1 MLFTSLGRSELG
13 KTVSG
18 VSILSAA
25 LADGGTKDFPM
36 GTPGWWQ
43 TYIYYPTALR
53 IQIMHKSSLKIS
65 PLLGSF
71 LFCTVMKPVQLVGY
85 ASYASLSAKLFLP
98 DKKCT

>member
-36 GTPGWWQ
+36 GTPGWVCFGK
-43 TYIYYPTALR
+43 IYTCLYEYTRFL
-53 IQIMHKSSLKIS
+53 KCCSLKVYTI
-65 PLLGSF
+65 F
-71 LFCTVMKPVQLVGY
+71 LFFQNYINLR
-85 ASYASLSAKLFLP
+85 
-98 DKKCT
+98 KKKGF